1 MEATS
6 ALMSMAGRART
17 GPSGKWNKMGVDL
30 FDRAARFPAH
40 RKRQRVSTSE
50 IGATT
55 TNNRSACSERKDTAT
70 PAMMKS
76 KTSELPASECFDT
89 IRIMNEHL
97 KGKVALV
104 TGASRGIGRAIVE
117 RLSRD
122 GAAVAVNYASQ
133 AGAAEKVVAEI
144 AAAGGKAFAIQ
155 ADVGRVSEV
164 VRLFDETI
172 ARFGKLDILVNNAG
186 IMFAKPVSAVTE
198 AEFDR
203 IFAINVKGTF
213 FACQQAATRLAE
225 GGRII
230 NVSSSTTARM
240 MPTYGAYVATKGAVE
255 QLTRS
260 LAGELGPRGI
270 TVNAIS
276 PGPTETELFVADK
289 TAEQIQRFAQMSSFG
304 RLGQP
309 AEMAEVVAFLAS
321 DAAVWVTGQNLRVNG
336 GIS

>member
-1 MEATS
+1 
-6 ALMSMAGRART
+6 MS
-17 GPSGKWNKMGVDL
+17 
-30 FDRAARFPAH
+30 
-40 RKRQRVSTSE
+40 
-50 IGATT
+50 
-55 TNNRSACSERKDTAT
+55 NR
-70 PAMMKS
+70 
-76 KTSELPASECFDT
+76 
-89 IRIMNEHL
+89 L

-117 RLSRD
+117 QLSRD

-133 AGAAEKVVAEI
+133 APAAEKLVSEI

-155 ADVGRVSEV
+155 ADVGRVPDV

-186 IMFAKPVSAVTE
+186 IMFTKPVSVVTE

-213 FACQQAATRLAE
+213 FACQQAAKRMAD

-230 NVSSSTTARM
+230 NLSSSTTARL

-260 LAGELGPRGI
+260 LAVELGPRGI

-276 PGPTETELFVADK
+276 PGPTETELFTADK
-289 TAEQIQRFAQMSSFG
+289 TPEQIQRFAQMSPFG
-304 RLGQP
+304 RLGRP
-309 AEMAEVVAFLAS
+309 AEIAEVVAFLAS
-321 DAAVWVTGQNLRVNG
+321 DEAVWVSGQNLRVNG
-336 GIS
+336 GLI